1 MMLCANYYITPSTY
15 VIFWENVENEIFF
28 EFGPAYLTYL
38 TGKLFKTV
46 AYAYLIRYLRIK
58 KTAHMRIRVCIIR
71 ICEKCLT
78 SELARV
84 SRIKYIFN

>member
-1 MMLCANYYITPSTY
+1 MLCANYYITPSTY

-58 KTAHMRIRVCIIR
+58 KRP
-71 ICEKCLT
+71 ICAYESALSAYAK
-78 SELARV
+78 SA
-84 SRIKYIFN
+84 

>member
-58 KTAHMRIRVCIIR
+58 NGPYAHTSLHYPHMRKV
-71 ICEKCLT
+71 L
-78 SELARV
+78 
-84 SRIKYIFN
+84 N